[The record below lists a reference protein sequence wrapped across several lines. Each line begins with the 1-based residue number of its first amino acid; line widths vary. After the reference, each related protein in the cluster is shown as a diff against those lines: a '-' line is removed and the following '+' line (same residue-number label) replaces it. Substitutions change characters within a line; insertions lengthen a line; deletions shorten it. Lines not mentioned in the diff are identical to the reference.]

1 MEGHQSPNLQTF
13 KEPRNLFQGIDSPA
27 YVAWGRIER
36 QPYLMYR
43 PARLHRLAGSIPLLF
58 KGLKIRAQRVVA
70 ILHIEIWP
78 LPSLRD
84 FGDVGVLFTYN

>member
-1 MEGHQSPNLQTF
+1 
-13 KEPRNLFQGIDSPA
+13 
-27 YVAWGRIER
+27 
-36 QPYLMYR
+36 MYR